1 MKTFEAI
8 STMAKQFNQII
19 KDVDSYAIKLRE
31 LIPETLAAFAS
42 LSRAAQTPGALE
54 RKTKE
59 LIALAIAVSGRCDAC
74 IGYHARGAA
83 RAGASRQQ
91 FAEALA
97 VAIQMGGGPS
107 VNYAADA
114 LRAFD
119 EFAPEIVRAATVA
132 AAS

>member
-1 MKTFEAI
+1 
-8 STMAKQFNQII
+8 MAKRYQEII
-19 KDVDSYAIKLRE
+19 KDVDAYAIELRG
-31 LIPETLAAFAS
+31 LIPETLAAFGA
-42 LSRAAQTPGALE
+42 LGKAAQTSGALD

-74 IGYHARGAA
+74 IGYHARGAG
-83 RAGASRQQ
+83 RAGASRQEV
-91 FAEALA
+91 AEALA

-119 EFAPEIVRAATVA
+119 ELAPAKVA
-132 AAS
+132 A